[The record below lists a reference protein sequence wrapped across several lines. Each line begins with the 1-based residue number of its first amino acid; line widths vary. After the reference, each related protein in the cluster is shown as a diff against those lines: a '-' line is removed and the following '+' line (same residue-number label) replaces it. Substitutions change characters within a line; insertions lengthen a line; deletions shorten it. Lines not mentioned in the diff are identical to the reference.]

1 MKNKMILF
9 GINAMLTLI
18 PCVHTEAI
26 IIDHNCTNLSQI
38 PDYWIEQAKNLTIH
52 YAHTSHGS
60 QITSGIEKL
69 ETQDS
74 NYSFARRAGTSDGLP
89 PIEDQPALRMYDGN
103 PQETYITP
111 EDYWDNLT
119 ASNALDRTRAV
130 ADTGNYNFSMWSWCG
145 QQSSNS
151 ETTTLR
157 YIDNMNTLE
166 SEYPDMRF
174 IYMTGH
180 TDGTGENGHL
190 NLRNNQVRDYCIAND
205 KILFDFADIES
216 YDPDGNYYLDRGVND
231 NCDYDG
237 GGNWADEWCTAN
249 PGSDLCAVCSC
260 SHSKKLNCNLKGR
273 AFWWMMARLAGW
285 SGGLECLGT
294 CCTDTSCTD
303 SFATNVNCSSCTA
316 AGKYWQPNK
325 DAACFDCDA
334 PSDLCLSYC
343 PQCCNG
349 ADDDGDGATDYPA
362 DKQCTC
368 GLDPSEAEPLLPI
381 PEASSIVLVGI
392 GLLGLILLMRWQ
404 REE

>member
-1 MKNKMILF
+1 
-9 GINAMLTLI
+9 MLVLI
-18 PCVHTEAI
+18 PCVHAEAI

-38 PDYWIEQAKNLTIH
+38 HDYWIEQAKNLTIH

-60 QITSGIEKL
+60 QITSGIENL
-69 ETQDS
+69 ESQDS
-74 NYSFARRAGTSDGLP
+74 NYSLARRESTSEGLP
-89 PIEDQPALRMYDGN
+89 PIEDPPALRMYDGN
-103 PQETYITP
+103 PPETYIQP
-111 EDYWDNLT
+111 DDYWDGQ
-119 ASNALDRTRAV
+119 SGMDRTRAV
-130 ADTGNYNFSMWSWCG
+130 VDTGHYNFSMWSWCG

-151 ETTTLR
+151 ETTTQR
-157 YIDNMNTLE
+157 YLDNMNTLE

-180 TDGTGENGHL
+180 TDGTGEGGNL
-190 NLRNNQVRDYCIAND
+190 NLRNNQIRAHCIANNSV
-205 KILFDFADIES
+205 LFDFADIES
-216 YDPDGNYYLDRGVND
+216 YDPDGNYFLDRGADDVCN
-231 NCDYDG
+231 YT
-237 GGNWADEWCTAN
+237 GGNWADEWCAAN
-249 PGSDLCAVCSC
+249 TGSDLCAACTC
-260 SHSKKLNCNLKGR
+260 AHSKPLNCNLKGR

-285 SGGLECLGT
+285 DGNHECLGT
-294 CCTDTSCTD
+294 CCNDSSCTD

-325 DAACFDCDA
+325 DTACFNA
-334 PSDLCLSYC
+334 TTPSDLCLSYC

-349 ADDDGDGATDYPA
+349 TDDDSDGATDYPA

-368 GLDPSEAEPLLPI
+368 GLDPSETEPLLPI